1 MISDCDDLER
11 DDGEEEAEGPGGAGP
26 EPGEERA
33 QAAGGVPRVLAAVSL
48 PVIIII
54 ILIIIIIIIIIII
67 LIIIIIIIIIIGY
80 LDICEIKM

>member
-26 EPGEERA
+26 QPGEQRA

-54 ILIIIIIIIIIII
+54 ILIIIIIIIVV
-67 LIIIIIIIIIIGY
+67 L
-80 LDICEIKM
+80 LLLLM